1 MQIICFFGHWF
12 HFWHLRIEFF
22 KSYPQKIFAPVKNA
36 RNNTATA
43 LFTLVYITLIAAPH
57 NLAGLRQ
64 RNILMQYRSIS
75 RIQSTTILVHLLPIF
90 PRYRPKSVHT
100 LRYYCLAT
108 TWSQSQEI
116 AAKLYNITPI
126 LHENIATCKPAL
138 IRAFFQWQNIQQLK
152 CRVS

>member
-1 MQIICFFGHWF
+1 MFFWSLIPF
-12 HFWHLRIEFF
+12 LTFTNWIFQKL
-22 KSYPQKIFAPVKNA
+22 SPKIFAPVKNA

-138 IRAFFQWQNIQQLK
+138 RLYDGLF
-152 CRVS
+152 

>member
-1 MQIICFFGHWF
+1 MKSGVNNST
-12 HFWHLRIEFF
+12 RN
-22 KSYPQKIFAPVKNA
+22 KSYPKNFFAPVKNA

-126 LHENIATCKPAL
+126 LHENIATCKPAFKP
-138 IRAFFQWQNIQQLK
+138 IPCFIVCNSNNHEK
-152 CRVS
+152 